1 MGEFKLND
9 VLREILETMY
19 RSAGFTRV
27 LLFIRDTPSNSLK
40 TRLGLGEGVDDI
52 LGGAF
57 SIPLGLT
64 RDVFQ
69 AAVANGADVFIENVN
84 AEQIRKHIPDSY
96 RKAFPA
102 RSFALFPMAIKGR
115 PVGLLYGD
123 SDVEDAICFSAEELS
138 LLKTLRNQAV
148 IAIKQSA

>member
-19 RSAGFTRV
+19 RSTGFTRV
-27 LLFIRDTPSNSLK
+27 LLFVRDAPSNSLK
-40 TRLGLGEGVDDI
+40 SRFGLGEGVDNI
-52 LGGAF
+52 VGGDF
-57 SIPLGLT
+57 SIPLGVT

-69 AAVANGADVFIENVN
+69 AAVAKGADVFIENVN
-84 AEQIRKHIPDSY
+84 AEPIRRHIPDSY

-123 SDVEDAICFSAEELS
+123 CDLDDSIRFSTEELS

-148 IAIKQSA
+148 IAIKQSV